1 MHEPAPTEAR
11 STVNKS
17 LRFRWWGITSA
28 TFGPIAVL
36 LFVASCARHTGAP
49 EAAPAS
55 AMLRVMS
62 YNIQSGHGNLDATV
76 AAIRDATPDIVGL
89 QEVDVHWGERSGFAD
104 QATTLGERLGM
115 AVRFARIY
123 SLPATDA
130 SRPPREFGVAL
141 LSRLPIVA
149 WRNDTLTRLSTQD
162 SNPVPAPAPG
172 LLEATVDVRGTRVR
186 VFNTHLD
193 YRADPRVRR
202 QQVAEMLAY
211 IASAPTPTV
220 LLGDMNAEPQ
230 SPELAPLRAV
240 LHDGWLATAGPGL
253 TYPADVPRKRIDYV
267 LVSLHF
273 RVLSSLVPATEASD
287 HRPVI
292 VDLSLAPAMAR

>member
-1 MHEPAPTEAR
+1 VSKR
-11 STVNKS
+11 
-17 LRFRWWGITSA
+17 LRFRWRGIASA
-28 TFGPIAVL
+28 TFGPIAAL
-36 LFVASCARHTGAP
+36 AFATSCARHPGAP
-49 EAAPAS
+49 APAP
-55 AMLRVMS
+55 ATATLRVMT
-62 YNIQSGHGNLDATV
+62 YNIQSGHGNLEGTV
-76 AAIRDATPDIVGL
+76 AAIGDARPDIVGL
-89 QEVDVHWGERSGFAD
+89 QEVDVHWGERSGFVD
-104 QATTLGERLGM
+104 QAATLGERLGM

-123 SLPATDA
+123 LLPASDA
-130 SRPPREFGVAL
+130 ARPPREFGVAL
-141 LSRLPIVA
+141 LSKLPIVA

-162 SNPVPAPAPG
+162 PDPVPAPAPG
-172 LLEATVDVRGTRVR
+172 LLEAIIDVGGTRVR

-193 YRADPRVRR
+193 YRANPSVRR

-211 IASAPTPTV
+211 IGSLSVPTI

-230 SPELAPLRAV
+230 APELAPLRAV
-240 LHDGWLATAGPGL
+240 LHDGWLETAGPGL

-292 VDLSLAPAMAR
+292 ADLSLAPAKAR

>member
-1 MHEPAPTEAR
+1 MRAR
-11 STVNKS
+11 LS
-17 LRFRWWGITSA
+17 G
-28 TFGPIAVL
+28 
-36 LFVASCARHTGAP
+36 
-49 EAAPAS
+49 
-55 AMLRVMS
+55 
-62 YNIQSGHGNLDATV
+62 QS
-76 AAIRDATPDIVGL
+76 
-89 QEVDVHWGERSGFAD
+89 RSN
-104 QATTLGERLGM
+104 E
-115 AVRFARIY
+115 
-123 SLPATDA
+123 A

-186 VFNTHLD
+186 VFN
-193 YRADPRVRR
+193 
-202 QQVAEMLAY
+202 
-211 IASAPTPTV
+211 
-220 LLGDMNAEPQ
+220 
-230 SPELAPLRAV
+230 
-240 LHDGWLATAGPGL
+240 WLATAGSGL

-292 VDLSLAPAMAR
+292 VDLSLAPARAR